1 MSLNIDTV
9 YLQYIKPLSYN
20 ERLIIAQ
27 RILQDFMQEKKQE
40 ITETVDKQKMLRKF
54 KGIAKSGNTV
64 INEEDW
70 YKQ

>member
-1 MSLNIDTV
+1 MNLNIDKV
-9 YLQYIKPLSYN
+9 YLHYIKPLSYN
-20 ERLIIAQ
+20 ERLIIVQ

-40 ITETVDKQKMLRKF
+40 INETVDKIKMLRKF
-54 KGIAKSGNTV
+54 KGIAKLGNSI

>member
-1 MSLNIDTV
+1 MDLNIDRI
-9 YLQYIKPLSYN
+9 YLHYIKPLSYD

-27 RILQDFMQEKKQE
+27 RILQDFMPER
-40 ITETVDKQKMLRKF
+40 KQKINEAKDKLQMLRKF
-54 KGIAKSGNTV
+54 KGIAKSSDTI

>member
-1 MSLNIDTV
+1 MDLNVDLV
-9 YLQYIKPLSYN
+9 YSQYIKPLSYN

-27 RILQDFMQEKKQE
+27 KILQDFMQERTQE
-40 ITETVDKQKMLRKF
+40 GTETADKLKMLRKF

-64 INEEDW
+64 IKEEDW